1 MHCNGINS
9 AMVLNH
15 GQTFF
20 WSWIYPHLKGACRA
34 LQSCYIDYRI
44 RRVRLKSCR
53 SYRRGE
59 GCGEWGCGGCGNFY
73 DRPLPGSA
81 EREVAA
87 SEAAADAA
95 RQRQEVENPP
105 SPPPHPHL
113 RLLVFALLTSASSL
127 LTAVVAR
134 CSPPQWAEAR
144 AVAWWA
150 GC

>member
-1 MHCNGINS
+1 MRL
-9 AMVLNH
+9 V
-15 GQTFF
+15 
-20 WSWIYPHLKGACRA
+20 
-34 LQSCYIDYRI
+34 
-44 RRVRLKSCR
+44 RVAQ
-53 SYRRGE
+53 RGTE
-59 GCGEWGCGGCGNFY
+59 GCDEWGCGGCGNLY

-134 CSPPQWAEAR
+134 CSPPPSEGR
-144 AVAWWA
+144 GEGSGVV
-150 GC
+150 GGLLMPLRR